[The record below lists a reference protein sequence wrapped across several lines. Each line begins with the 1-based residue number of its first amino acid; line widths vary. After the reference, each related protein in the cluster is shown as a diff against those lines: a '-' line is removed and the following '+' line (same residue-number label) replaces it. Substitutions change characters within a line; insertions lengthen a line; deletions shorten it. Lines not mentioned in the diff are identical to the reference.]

1 LVMRLARMGPPRRP
15 AACNGDDGAAAPTCC
30 LQRKRPPCAARFA
43 RFAAPGEDGCAWRA
57 ARCSGDAPGRR
68 SRAAWRNCAGGGG
81 WSREGKVS
89 CRMDGWVHMAGWRLG
104 RLVSLELTLGP
115 DINGLDEELQRQVL
129 LPNCREISF
138 HPTGGPTATRED
150 RRRRT
155 GGGLSDTSY
164 GTDRARRCRFQV
176 CSLAFQPF
184 LRAQT
189 VPYFLTQT
197 AVYLTALGSQN
208 FSPTWSATSFV
219 IGPVVT
225 GESGFVMNPGCLIS
239 WFGPNPAGEN
249 GDD

>member
-1 LVMRLARMGPPRRP
+1 MATMEPPRRP
-15 AACNGDDGAAAPTCC
+15 AACRGNDRPAPRASPASPHLERTD
-30 LQRKRPPCAARFA
+30 
-43 RFAAPGEDGCAWRA
+43 APGEQRGAPVTLPDGGA
-57 ARCSGDAPGRR
+57 ARPGETAPAEEVGVGRGK
-68 SRAAWRNCAGGGG
+68 CHAG
-81 WSREGKVS
+81 WT
-89 CRMDGWVHMAGWRLG
+89 DGFTWAGWRLG

-225 GESGFVMNPGCLIS
+225 GESGFVMNPVCLIS